1 MILLV
6 LILGKTMWNTLS
18 DEFDNDHFSGSS
30 ATTSTSNQCSNEF
43 QFEANHLSDQVQS
56 SLLRTNRS
64 NYRSRLQYTCM
75 DICAIERMDYLAL
88 GTNTG
93 SVYVYTRIDSIWIH
107 YCTIIAEELVGF
119 ISFLHFFNMKIL
131 SYDDED
137 CDETNTFSSMPSTII
152 SPLNNRSQSKNFDRR
167 ESHFD
172 LFLSIGTMKGH
183 LIIVQLNL
191 CQTLRSESAKTSFSK
206 TSQCCETAE
215 HFSDSKESR
224 TNLDEIRS
232 STYRTVFRSCSFTND
247 LINLIYFDGFN
258 RLFIAD
264 QTGKLFVF
272 GDLRTTLS
280 KWPIDY
286 QNSSN
291 LFVDASLLIN
301 LNGVSIFQFD
311 ACEDFLV
318 FSTTQSKVYLFDF
331 ANKKCFP
338 LGKKSTKQLSTNNR
352 NRYLFLSG
360 VCIEAK
366 STGAR
371 TLQSDTQRQDE
382 SIYPIMNGVWN
393 RKFLS
398 PDQNVEFGR

>member
-1 MILLV
+1 MINEYHRIEKNLKANSIGFDDVNCDLDGSYSPV
-6 LILGKTMWNTLS
+6 QCENDKCYCVDKSGRKYPKTSVDRNDDYLREHSNAHEDFNSCVIDIVYDSLGIDLGQTMWNTLS

-107 YCTIIAEELVGF
+107 YCTIIAEEL
-119 ISFLHFFNMKIL
+119 HRN
-131 SYDDED
+131 YER
-137 CDETNTFSSMPSTII
+137 SS
-152 SPLNNRSQSKNFDRR
+152 D
-167 ESHFD
+167 HC
-172 LFLSIGTMKGH
+172 SIE
-183 LIIVQLNL
+183 L

-264 QTGKLFVF
+264 QTGKLLFWRF
-272 GDLRTTLS
+272 
-280 KWPIDY
+280 KN
-286 QNSSN
+286 NS
-291 LFVDASLLIN
+291 I
-301 LNGVSIFQFD
+301 
-311 ACEDFLV
+311 
-318 FSTTQSKVYLFDF
+318 
-331 ANKKCFP
+331 
-338 LGKKSTKQLSTNNR
+338 
-352 NRYLFLSG
+352 
-360 VCIEAK
+360 
-366 STGAR
+366 
-371 TLQSDTQRQDE
+371 
-382 SIYPIMNGVWN
+382 
-393 RKFLS
+393 
-398 PDQNVEFGR
+398 